1 MALNLHF
8 ELRLEERQP
17 ERVYVSVV
25 LAPAVPGLASVQ
37 GVTVQLHHRA
47 GEPLGTQLLL
57 PIHGDLGQPMV
68 STVELRSRAPIPPG
82 AVVVGTAWK
91 GNEQIEATCPCDPGT
106 ELQVHMRGDR
116 VVAMAPTSDVLLE
129 LSCDERIRMARA
141 FPWIELAPC
150 RRSPPESTVMESEP
164 VEPQVST
171 DADFDTDGVAAEFDL
186 SDEDAAF
193 LKDLMGEP

>member
-1 MALNLHF
+1 MGLNLHF

-25 LAPAVPGLASVQ
+25 LAPAEPGVATVE
-37 GVTVQLHHRA
+37 GVTVQLHNRA

-68 STVELRSRAPIPPG
+68 STVEIRSRDPIPPG
-82 AVVVGTAWK
+82 AKVMGTAWK
-91 GNEQIEATCPCDPGT
+91 GNEQVEATCPCDPGT

-116 VVAMAPTSDVLLE
+116 VVAMAPDEDVLLE

-141 FPWIELAPC
+141 FPWIDLAPC
-150 RRSPPESTVMESEP
+150 RSALPKPTVMESEP